1 MEKNNYIFKIGDKMG
16 IKSLTTILSA
26 KCKSAINRRNLDSYR
41 GMILGIDISIFL
53 YKFLYGNDDHLDGIV
68 RILMRLLK
76 NGILP
81 VIIFDGRPPK
91 EKSEVLTNRKEKR
104 DTLVTKKE
112 VIENF
117 IQKKDEM
124 TEEQM
129 RENIEEYMKT
139 RDENVR
145 LDVEEIEE
153 LIKKDDGVLREEL
166 DKTVKRIIY
175 VTSQH
180 IESTKRLCKL
190 MGVPYIV
197 SKGEAETLMGHL
209 CRDDIIDGCISED
222 TDVLVN
228 GGKIFIR
235 NLVPDKN
242 NVEEYCLEGILN
254 GLGMTYEQFIDMC
267 ILCGCDYTSKIGGMG
282 PMTAYKM
289 MKKHNDIV
297 GVLEE
302 LRKSDKFKIPED
314 ENFDYEKARHLFK
327 HSTDNEDKTEIQNRI
342 VLKTP
347 QMEELMTLLGT
358 TKLTEKHRQDV
369 QTNLMIYMK
378 NIKDII
384 PDNCTELIIPE
395 DIINKKKKNTNVSTS
410 VLTES
415 SGTERKITD
424 FFKKI

>member
-1 MEKNNYIFKIGDKMG
+1 MG
-16 IKSLTTILSA
+16 IKSLTTILSS
-26 KCKSAINRRNLDSYR
+26 KCKSAINRRNLESYR

-91 EKSEVLTNRKEKR
+91 EKNEVLTNRKEKR

-124 TEEQM
+124 TEEEM
-129 RENIEEYMKT
+129 RVNIEEYMKS

-145 LDVEEIEE
+145 LDAEEIDE
-153 LIKKDDGVLREEL
+153 LIKKDENVLREEL

-175 VTSQH
+175 VRPQH
-180 IESTKRLCKL
+180 IESTKRLCDL

-209 CRDDIIDGCISED
+209 CRDGILDGCISED

-242 NVEEYCLEGILN
+242 QVEEYCLEGILN
-254 GLGMTYEQFIDMC
+254 GLEMTYEEFIDMC
-267 ILCGCDYTSKIGGMG
+267 ILCGCDYTTKISGMG
-282 PMTAYKM
+282 PMTAYKL
-289 MKKHNDIV
+289 MKKHNVIE
-297 GVLEE
+297 GVMEE
-302 LRKSDKFKIPED
+302 LGKSEKFKIPD
-314 ENFDYEKARHLFK
+314 NFDYVNARHLFK
-327 HSTDNEDKTEIQNRI
+327 HSSDNEDRTEIQNRI
-342 VLKTP
+342 VLRTP
-347 QMEELMTLLGT
+347 QMEELMTLLST
-358 TKLTEKHRQDV
+358 TRLTEKNRLEIQN
-369 QTNLMIYMK
+369 NLMVYMK
-378 NIKDII
+378 DLKELC
-384 PDNCTELIIPE
+384 PDNSTELIIPE
-395 DIINKKKKNTNVSTS
+395 NLLNKKKNKPVATS
-410 VLTES
+410 VLTETN
-415 SGTERKITD
+415 GEKKITD